1 MTIHASVTCGTP
13 DPLIARP
20 RNVIADIIAACAAE
34 WGVTVAEIRGHSR
47 KAHIVAPRHA
57 AMWLAREITG
67 RSMPEIGR
75 AFRRDHTSV
84 LSAVRRIDRA
94 DPEMRAAVA
103 CVRERLAP
111 SAPGQ
116 RYVAETMDRAQ
127 IAALGG

>member
-1 MTIHASVTCGTP
+1 M
-13 DPLIARP
+13 
-20 RNVIADIIAACAAE
+20 IADIIDACAAE
-34 WGVTVAEIRGHSR
+34 WGVPASEVRGHSR

-84 LSAVRRIDRA
+84 LSAIRRIDQA

-103 CVRERLAP
+103 RLRERLAP
-111 SAPGQ
+111 SAPEQ
-116 RYVAETMDRAQ
+116 RFVDETMDRAQ
-127 IAALGG
+127 IAALGGVS